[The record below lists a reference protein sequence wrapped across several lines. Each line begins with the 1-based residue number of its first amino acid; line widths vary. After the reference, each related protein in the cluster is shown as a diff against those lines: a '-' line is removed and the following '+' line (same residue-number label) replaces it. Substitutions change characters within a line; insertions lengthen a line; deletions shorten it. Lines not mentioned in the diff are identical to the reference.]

1 MNVSDLTLGEVEEVE
16 NYAGLPLA
24 ALADPQASKGKLMVA
39 LAWVIKRKD
48 NPSFTL
54 HEAKQLTM
62 EDINSLLVD
71 DDDDPKV
78 K

>member
-1 MNVSDLTLGEVEEVE
+1 MNVNELTLGEVEEVE

-24 ALADPQASKGKLMVA
+24 ALADSNAQKGKLMVA
-39 LAWVIKRKD
+39 LAWIIKRKE
-48 NPSFTL
+48 NPSYTI
-54 HEAKQLTM
+54 HEAKKLKM

-71 DDDDPKV
+71 DDDDPKA